1 MFLFKP
7 RVVGE
12 ILEVEAEL
20 FTGLIDEGILAI
32 TPATLRQF
40 VHHVETDEVSTYTYT
55 FNLNNNKLP

>member
-1 MFLFKP
+1 MFLFEP

-32 TPATLRQF
+32 TPATLGQF
-40 VHHVETDEVSTYTYT
+40 VHHVETDEVSAYT
-55 FNLNNNKLP
+55 FNLNNNKLL

>member
-1 MFLFKP
+1 MFLFEP

-32 TPATLRQF
+32 TPATLGQF
-40 VHHVETDEVSTYTYT
+40 VHHVATDEVSTFT
-55 FNLNNNKLP
+55 FN